1 MINKANPETNRDVVV
16 ISGTLAD
23 AVGAAIRRFARQGAL
38 IGILGHG
45 REALEQ
51 ARREAQAAGGD
62 AIALPVDVANP
73 GEIESA
79 LSVIERHF
87 GPIDVW
93 INYALA
99 GAFTP
104 PANDS
109 SRRSAETAYLAV
121 VHGTMA
127 ALKRML
133 PRNRGAIV
141 QVAPSYGDPSL
152 YSVDYGAKRLIQGFC
167 ESMRAELMRDAR
179 GVNLT
184 MVEVPMRS
192 GSHPFVGSADWL
204 GASCLGAIGAQAAA
218 EAIYAAA
225 GLHAAAAPSG
235 HDIPQGGFVAA
246 GMRPSSGTGVQDY
259 TDPRCIFH
267 IAGVADST
275 HNR

>member
-1 MINKANPETNRDVVV
+1 MINKANPRAHRDVVL
-16 ISGTLAD
+16 ISGTLA
-23 AVGAAIRRFARQGAL
+23 ATACATVRRFALQGAL

-51 ARREAQAAGGD
+51 ARREAQTAGGE

-79 LSVIERHF
+79 SSVVERHL

-93 INYALA
+93 INDAIA
-99 GAFTP
+99 DAFTP
-104 PANDS
+104 VAAHS
-109 SRRSAETAYLAV
+109 SWRSAETAYLAV

-133 PRNRGAIV
+133 PRNRGVIV
-141 QVAPSYGDPSL
+141 QVAPSYADPSL

-179 GVNLT
+179 NVNLT

-192 GSHPFVGSADWL
+192 GSHPFVGSAGWL
-204 GASCLGAIGAQAAA
+204 GAPSYFASIEAQAAA

-225 GLHAAAAPSG
+225 GVHATATPNG
-235 HDIPQGGFVAA
+235 HDIPQGG
-246 GMRPSSGTGVQDY
+246 
-259 TDPRCIFH
+259 I
-267 IAGVADST
+267 IAGGTRYSPGTAGSGL
-275 HNR
+275 H

>member
-1 MINKANPETNRDVVV
+1 MINKANPGTNRDVVV

-23 AVGAAIRRFARQGAL
+23 AACAAIRRFARQGAL

-79 LSVIERHF
+79 SSVVERHF

-93 INYALA
+93 INDAIA

-104 PANDS
+104 PAAAS

-133 PRNRGAIV
+133 PRKRGAIV
-141 QVAPSYGDPSL
+141 QVAASYADPSL

-167 ESMRAELMRDAR
+167 ESMRAELMRDAC

-184 MVEVPMRS
+184 MVEVAMRS
-192 GSHPFVGSADWL
+192 GSHPFVGSAGWL
-204 GASCLGAIGAQAAA
+204 GAPSYFAGIEAQAAA
-218 EAIYAAA
+218 EAICAAA
-225 GLHAAAAPSG
+225 GAHAAAAPKG
-235 HDIPQGGFVAA
+235 HDIPQGGIIAGGTRYSPGAA
-246 GMRPSSGTGVQDY
+246 GSGL
-259 TDPRCIFH
+259 H
-267 IAGVADST
+267 
-275 HNR
+275 

>member
-1 MINKANPETNRDVVV
+1 
-16 ISGTLAD
+16 LAD
-23 AVGAAIRRFARQGAL
+23 AACAAIRKFAGQGAL

-79 LSVIERHF
+79 SSVVERHF

-93 INYALA
+93 INDAFA
-99 GAFTP
+99 PPGAESF
-104 PANDS
+104 
-109 SRRSAETAYLAV
+109 RRSAETSYLAV

-141 QVAPSYGDPSL
+141 QVAPSYADPSL

-184 MVEVPMRS
+184 MVEIPMRS
-192 GSHPFVGSADWL
+192 GSHPFIGSAGWL
-204 GASCLGAIGAQAAA
+204 GAPSYFGSIEAQAAA
-218 EAIYAAA
+218 ETIYAAA
-225 GLHAAAAPSG
+225 GIHAAAAPNG
-235 HDIPQGGFVAA
+235 PDIAQGGIIAA
-246 GMRPSSGTGVQDY
+246 GTRASSGT
-259 TDPRCIFH
+259 
-267 IAGVADST
+267 AGSGL
-275 HNR
+275 H